1 MARVP
6 RRRRASHESV
16 IKRVLNWLTVG
27 YPKGVPPTER
37 YALIALLHRTL
48 TAEEV
53 QQVIAAL
60 TAEHSAAL
68 EDGVITED
76 EIRDMIAKVVEDAP
90 RDEDLRKVSARLA
103 AAGWP
108 LERPARKARI
118 VSPPVTR
125 TGAIRNTSTPIGEFW
140 MNDAAGGGLRG
151 GLFHPRPST
160 MCG

>member
-6 RRRRASHESV
+6 RRKRAPHESL

-48 TAEEV
+48 TADEV
-53 QQVIAAL
+53 QQVIGAL

-76 EIRDMIAKVVEDAP
+76 EIRDMIAKVIEDAP
-90 RDEDLRKVSARLA
+90 SDEALRKVSARLA

-108 LERPARKARI
+108 LERPAR
-118 VSPPVTR
+118 
-125 TGAIRNTSTPIGEFW
+125 
-140 MNDAAGGGLRG
+140 DA
-151 GLFHPRPST
+151 P
-160 MCG
+160 